1 MIEALGYKKT
11 IASSLGEIKRNQ
23 GPVTSDV
30 LDFTL
35 LCRDYLPWI
44 LLVSVFLH
52 LLGWWFLDKYTLRN
66 EMLNLTKRPTI
77 AMTVV
82 FKSQPRL
89 DNTAGAM
96 PPHIQSKPT
105 NIDML
110 GVKHET
116 VPKLSQRSPVD
127 MAKTVVHQEPAS
139 AIKIEADAKVQTPG
153 PKLNLSKILDDVH
166 QLAKEAESPADEQQF
181 DKRKLRITPGTMKS
195 PDVKATEAIESY
207 NTPDGDLHI
216 CHPGLNGKKVCAH
229 VAPQDP
235 LNSLDVHV
243 FQYDM
248 SSPEKTPGDLL
259 GERLKEVIS
268 K

>member
-23 GPVTSDV
+23 GSMTSDV

-96 PPHIQSKPT
+96 SPHI
-105 NIDML
+105 
-110 GVKHET
+110 
-116 VPKLSQRSPVD
+116 
-127 MAKTVVHQEPAS
+127 
-139 AIKIEADAKVQTPG
+139 
-153 PKLNLSKILDDVH
+153 
-166 QLAKEAESPADEQQF
+166 
-181 DKRKLRITPGTMKS
+181 
-195 PDVKATEAIESY
+195 
-207 NTPDGDLHI
+207 
-216 CHPGLNGKKVCAH
+216 
-229 VAPQDP
+229 
-235 LNSLDVHV
+235 
-243 FQYDM
+243 
-248 SSPEKTPGDLL
+248 
-259 GERLKEVIS
+259 
-268 K
+268 